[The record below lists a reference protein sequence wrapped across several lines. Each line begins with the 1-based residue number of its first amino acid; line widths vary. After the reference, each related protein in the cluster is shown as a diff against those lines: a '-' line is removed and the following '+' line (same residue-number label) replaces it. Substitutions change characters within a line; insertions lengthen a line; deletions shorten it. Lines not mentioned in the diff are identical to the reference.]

1 MVRIFL
7 STIAFGLLV
16 VLTGFVL
23 GAIAP
28 WLILPVALL
37 LGLLLVAIGVYQTAG
52 PRSRNYRQIKPT
64 DMSIGALGGSWRF
77 PFFSEQRLPPV
88 APARRRGG
96 KTPPA
101 SRRRARSA
109 RRSDTPSQQ
118 RP

>member
-1 MVRIFL
+1 MARIFL
-7 STIAFGLLV
+7 SIIAFGLLV
-16 VLTGFVL
+16 VLIGFVL
-23 GAIAP
+23 SAIDP
-28 WLILPVALL
+28 WLTVAAALL
-37 LGLLLVAIGVYQTAG
+37 LGLLLMVIGVHQAVG

-64 DMSIGALGGSWRF
+64 DMSIGSLGGSWRF
-77 PFFSEQRLPPV
+77 PFFYEQRLPPV
-88 APARRRGG
+88 APARRHGG